1 MNVNPRLPH
10 GPRPAAAP
18 SSPAGHGKGAAG
30 PATYVPDLRLPA
42 DEPVMTL
49 RRLRAH
55 GVPASVVAERCRP
68 GGPWRQLLPQVYL
81 LRPGAPGTR
90 ERLRAALLYAGREP
104 VGRGSTPGG
113 AGTSGPSPA
122 SGSSGPSGPSP
133 ASGSSVPSG
142 PALGGGR
149 EAMVT
154 GLAALAL
161 RGFACV
167 PPLPALLRIDVL
179 VPRQRRLRDAGEVTV
194 HRARVLPPAQE
205 VAGLPCAPVP
215 RALADTVGS
224 LDDARSV
231 RRLLAE
237 AVRGG
242 HCDAAAVMRELGA
255 AGLLDHPH
263 VADAVGALHG
273 ADRRVAEQ
281 RLYAMVR
288 THALPDPVWNVELR
302 LPGGPPLGVVDA
314 YWPDHAVALAIDPR
328 HGGPDTYDGPGT
340 YGPAMDDGVAMG
352 HDTAMDDGADGDLY
366 ADPYGGSGSWDTEV
380 WQPETV
386 FRDDE
391 VWSRTVRRRD
401 RLEALGITL
410 VHVTPAELR
419 DAGARY
425 AAVVRTALVAATDH
439 LPAAYVVVT
448 PR

>member
-10 GPRPAAAP
+10 GPRDSHVPRPAAPA
-18 SSPAGHGKGAAG
+18 PAGRPPRAGNGEDAAD
-30 PATYVPDLRLPA
+30 PAGYVPDPRLPA

-55 GVPASVVAERCRP
+55 GVPASVVAERSRP

-81 LRPGAPGTR
+81 LRPGPPGTR

-104 VGRGSTPGG
+104 
-113 AGTSGPSPA
+113 
-122 SGSSGPSGPSP
+122 
-133 ASGSSVPSG
+133 
-142 PALGGGR
+142 GGR

-154 GLAALAL
+154 GPAALAL
-161 RGFACV
+161 HRFAGV
-167 PPLPALLRIDVL
+167 PPLSALLRIDVL

-194 HRARVLPPAQE
+194 HHARALPRAQE
-205 VAGLPCAPVP
+205 LAGLPCAPVP

-224 LDDARSV
+224 LDDARTV
-231 RRLLAE
+231 RQLLTE

-273 ADRRVAEQ
+273 ADRRMAEQ

-288 THALPDPVWNVELR
+288 AHALPDPLWNVELR
-302 LPGGPPLGVVDA
+302 LPGGPPLGAVDA
-314 YWPDHAVALAIDPR
+314 YWPDHAVALALDPR
-328 HGGPDTYDGPGT
+328 HGGPDPYDGPGA
-340 YGPAMDDGVAMG
+340 YDGVADG
-352 HDTAMDDGADGDLY
+352 GLRADPYAAPYTGSYGADG
-366 ADPYGGSGSWDTEV
+366 GWDTEV

-391 VWSRTVRRRD
+391 VWSRTVRQRD

-419 DAGARY
+419 DGYVRQ
-425 AAVVRTALVAATDH
+425 AAVVRTALVAAADH
-439 LPAAYVVVT
+439 LPAAYIVVT

>member
-1 MNVNPRLPH
+1 
-10 GPRPAAAP
+10 
-18 SSPAGHGKGAAG
+18 
-30 PATYVPDLRLPA
+30 
-42 DEPVMTL
+42 MTL

-81 LRPGAPGTR
+81 LRPGAPGDR

-104 VGRGSTPGG
+104 GGRGNTPGG
-113 AGTSGPSPA
+113 AGASGPAGASPA
-122 SGSSGPSGPSP
+122 SSPSGAP
-133 ASGSSVPSG
+133 GSSVPSG
-142 PALGGGR
+142 PAPGGGR

-161 RGFACV
+161 HGFACV
-167 PPLPALLRIDVL
+167 PPLSALLGIDVL

-242 HCDAAAVMRELGA
+242 YCDAAAVMRELGA

-288 THALPDPVWNVELR
+288 NHALPDPVWNVELR
-302 LPGGPPLGVVDA
+302 LPGGPPLGAVDA
-314 YWPDHAVALAIDPR
+314 YWPDHGVALAIDPR
-328 HGGPDTYDGPGT
+328 HDGPDPYDGPGT
-340 YGPAMDDGVAMG
+340 YGPATYGPGAYDGAATDDGVAMG
-352 HDTAMDDGADGDLY
+352 HSVAMDGDATGDLY

-391 VWSRTVRRRD
+391 VWSRTVRQRD

-419 DAGARY
+419 DACARQ
-425 AAVVRTALVAATDH
+425 AAVVRTALVAAADQ
-439 LPAAYVVVT
+439 LAAAYVVVT